1 MHLYPHLTPRRL
13 TCIALSRSL
22 IVPPA
27 DAGSTKY
34 ARNSDRHAALLTAVS
49 APSAP
54 APVCPAP
61 LAAGPRLVL
70 VERERPSPDAVSDVL
85 AVCAEALRLAGPML
99 ASSCREGRVGT
110 GAGMSD

>member
-1 MHLYPHLTPRRL
+1 MHLNRTCMPRCL
-13 TCIALSRSL
+13 TCSALSRSL
-22 IVPPA
+22 IVPPP

-54 APVCPAP
+54 VCPAP

-70 VERERPSPDAVSDVL
+70 VEREMPSPDAVSDVL
-85 AVCAEALRLAGPML
+85 AVCAEALMLAGAVL

-110 GAGMSD
+110 GAGTSG